1 VEAFA
6 ELLEG
11 TVLGERVFWQY
22 LSIPLVAAVV
32 GYYTN
37 WIAIYLT
44 FHPLR
49 FWGIPPWLG
58 WQGIIPKKAEKMA
71 STFIQTTMYRLGSLP
86 ELFTEME
93 PDVIARHVDKVLAP
107 RLDHYSDDVLSASQ
121 GQTWETAP
129 QMVRRQVYA
138 HVRKRIPELVRNIV
152 ADVGHR
158 IDELLDFEHMV
169 VTRLK
174 NDKPLLNRLFLDSGK
189 AEFKLVID
197 CGYYFGFVF
206 GLLQLLWW
214 LIYPAA
220 WTLAFAGAVH
230 GWLTNYLALNLIF
243 RPLRPTKVGPFT
255 IQGLFL
261 RRQKE
266 VAAIW
271 CRIVTREIL
280 TIRAM
285 MRSMLTGPRAARA
298 HEVIRH
304 HLKPLVKE
312 AVDAVG
318 PIAQMSVG
326 RDGIG
331 ARHLLRP
338 VRGRALQR
346 GPRAG
351 GREDAGRAHDRDAP
365 RGLPGPPA
373 PLLQGGREDPPRP
386 GLGRRLRRRRPP
398 ALALLPA
405 LSRGERA
412 AAARK
417 KKQLEKRRRSKSS
430 IEGRSEARVG
440 LARRRWHPKR
450 PPAGKRGRDRPSAEA
465 ACSTRRSP
473 PAQRLPNGPAGGP
486 GPTPPLLW
494 SFSSAA
500 DTTDASNSRP
510 RAREARAERPSRRI
524 PGRVRPQAADSGS
537 RQPAASRSA
546 RASAR
551 RSTKSANST
560 SSPPRGRSAPA

>member
-1 VEAFA
+1 MEAFA

-255 IQGLFL
+255 VQGLFL

-271 CRIVTREIL
+271 CHIVTREIL

-331 ARHLLRP
+331 KIEQKLGDKALAISSDPFEDERFNEDRAQVVEKMLVERMIEMPPEDFQDLLRP
-338 VRGRALQR
+338 CFK
-346 GPRAG
+346 
-351 GREDAGRAHDRDAP
+351 EDEKT
-365 RGLPGPPA
+365 L
-373 PLLQGGREDPPRP
+373 
-386 GLGRRLRRRRPP
+386 
-398 ALALLPA
+398 LALG
-405 LSRGERA
+405 SV
-412 AAARK
+412 
-417 KKQLEKRRRSKSS
+417 
-430 IEGRSEARVG
+430 VG
-440 LARRRWHPKR
+440 FVVGVIQHWLFF
-450 PPAGKRGRDRPSAEA
+450 
-465 ACSTRRSP
+465 
-473 PAQRLPNGPAGGP
+473 RL
-486 GPTPPLLW
+486 
-494 SFSSAA
+494 
-500 DTTDASNSRP
+500 
-510 RAREARAERPSRRI
+510 
-524 PGRVRPQAADSGS
+524 
-537 RQPAASRSA
+537 
-546 RASAR
+546 
-551 RSTKSANST
+551 
-560 SSPPRGRSAPA
+560 